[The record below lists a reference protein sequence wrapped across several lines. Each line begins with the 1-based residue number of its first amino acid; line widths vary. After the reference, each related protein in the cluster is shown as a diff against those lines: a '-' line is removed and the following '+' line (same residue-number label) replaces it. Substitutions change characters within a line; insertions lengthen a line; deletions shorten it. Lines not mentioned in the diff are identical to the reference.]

1 MNELGVRLLQK
12 RLICENT
19 KFSVYF
25 QHVVDS
31 AGFEVRDYLIVQ
43 PKQQL
48 DNLVTG
54 VAILPLQNNKVGLIN
69 IFRPAINDFSWEIP
83 HGFIED
89 VEQAET
95 SAMRELKEETGLIAS
110 DMVSLGY
117 ITPDSGV
124 LSARVQLFAATDCV
138 LNSVVEKE
146 IGLKDFQF
154 FDTEVFENMIRESRV
169 QDTFTIAAWCKYKMW
184 LQNN

>member
-1 MNELGVRLLQK
+1 MTELTVNLLEK
-12 RLICENT
+12 RLACENS

-25 QHVVDS
+25 QHVIDS
-31 AGFEVRDYLIVQ
+31 AGFEVKDYLVVQ

-54 VAILPLQNNKVGLIN
+54 VAILPLLNNKVGLIK
-69 IFRPAINDFSWEIP
+69 IFRPAINDYSWEIP

-89 VEQAET
+89 VEQVET
-95 SAMRELKEETGLIAS
+95 SAKRELKEETGLIAS
-110 DMVSLGY
+110 EMVSLGY

-124 LSARVQLFAATDCV
+124 LSARVQLFAAIDCV
-138 LNSVVEKE
+138 PTLAVEKE

-154 FDTEVFENMIRESRV
+154 FDHEVFESMINASLV
-169 QDTFTIAAWCKYKMW
+169 QDSFTIAAWCKYKMW
-184 LQNN
+184 QQNN

>member
-1 MNELGVRLLQK
+1 MTELAVKLLEK
-12 RLICENT
+12 RLACENS
-19 KFSVYF
+19 KFLVYF

-31 AGFEVRDYLIVQ
+31 AGFEVKDYLIVQ

-48 DNLVTG
+48 DNLVTS

-89 VEQAET
+89 VDQAET
-95 SAMRELKEETGLIAS
+95 SAMRELKEETGLVAS
-110 DMVSLGY
+110 DMISLGY

-124 LSARVQLFAATDCV
+124 LSARVQLFAASDCV
-138 LNSVVEKE
+138 LNSAIEKE

-154 FDTEVFENMIRESRV
+154 FDFEVFENMVMKSQV

-184 LQNN
+184 HKHN

>member
-1 MNELGVRLLQK
+1 MTELAVKVLEK
-12 RLICENT
+12 RLACENS

-31 AGFEVRDYLIVQ
+31 AGFEVKDYLVVQ

-48 DNLVTG
+48 ENLVTG
-54 VAILPLQNNKVGLIN
+54 VAILPLMSNRVGLIK

-89 VEQAET
+89 IEQAET
-95 SAMRELKEETGLIAS
+95 SAMRELKEETGLVAS
-110 DMVSLGY
+110 QMISLGY

-124 LSARVQLFAATDCV
+124 LSARVQLFAATDCM
-138 LNSVVEKE
+138 LNSVAEKE

-154 FDTEVFENMIRESRV
+154 FDAEVFENMIRESCV
-169 QDTFTIAAWCKYKMW
+169 QDTFTIAAWGKYKM
-184 LQNN
+184 LQKNN

>member
-1 MNELGVRLLQK
+1 MTGFAVNLLEK
-12 RLICENT
+12 RLACENS
-19 KFSVYF
+19 KFLVYF

-31 AGFEVRDYLIVQ
+31 AGYEVKDYLVVQ

-48 DNLVTG
+48 ENLVTG
-54 VAILPLQNNKVGLIN
+54 VAILPLLNNKVGLIK
-69 IFRPAINDFSWEIP
+69 IFRPAINDYSWEIP

-89 VEQAET
+89 VEQVET
-95 SAMRELKEETGLIAS
+95 SAMRELKEETGLVAS
-110 DMVSLGY
+110 NIIPLGY

-124 LSARVQLFAATDCV
+124 LSARVQLFAAIDCV
-138 LNSVVEKE
+138 PTSIVERE

-154 FDTEVFENMIRESRV
+154 FDHDVFENMINASLV

-184 LQNN
+184 QQNN

>member
-1 MNELGVRLLQK
+1 MTELAVKLLEK
-12 RLICENT
+12 RQACENS

-31 AGFEVRDYLIVQ
+31 AGFEVKDYLVVQ

-48 DNLVTG
+48 ENLVTG
-54 VAILPLQNNKVGLIN
+54 VAILPLLNNKVGLIK
-69 IFRPAINDFSWEIP
+69 IFRPAINDYSWEIP

-89 VEQAET
+89 VEEVEI
-95 SAMRELKEETGLIAS
+95 SAMRELKEETGLVSSNMI
-110 DMVSLGY
+110 SLGY

-124 LSARVQLFAATDCV
+124 LSARLLLFAAINCV
-138 LNSVVEKE
+138 PTATVEKE

-154 FDTEVFENMIRESRV
+154 FHHETFEIMMNASLV
-169 QDTFTIAAWCKYKMW
+169 QDAFIIAAWCKYKMW
-184 LQNN
+184 QQNN